1 MKKSKYIILLST
13 LFSSVSCS
21 SNIDYTLSNK
31 YDDILSKFKLGF
43 EVTGTLTSTKK
54 YYEDKDYKI
63 PLENKSDIIETYQ
76 IHSIYQNSSN
86 YTGVDRRYYKLGDN
100 NVKKYLSGENA
111 YDNNGYVGL
120 NYIDYN
126 NNYQTDGYSSDDDYN
141 ESSYGSSGLLNPF
154 LLINSDD
161 ISDNNLLSI
170 DKSNLLFSS
179 LFAGISDKL
188 ITEIPMKKGEFSSD
202 FSKIHIVSNN
212 YQTIEYVDYQNYYD
226 VVTYD
231 ISLTFTQV
239 GTSNSKDALKVE
251 PHKEENDVL
260 QVALNNMVNK
270 PLDIYRK
277 IVSYD
282 NGKKIDAEE
291 TIVTYNNGTD
301 IYMQVF
307 DSDLSDD
314 KIPTSPTASDLYL
327 KANKGKTLNT
337 YTYDKDG
344 ENNDFIFTLDT
355 QNYIS
360 INGYYTYD
368 AFQPDFAIS
377 ADIFNKN
384 EDGSFSPT
392 EDNLPYIAGDCFVP
406 ALNTTS
412 EIAYGQISD
421 LKIYL
426 SDDKTYICNIDIEF
440 DSTAY
445 QGNIYIKYF
454 DVGKGSIPFNITIE

>member
-1 MKKSKYIILLST
+1 
-13 LFSSVSCS
+13 
-21 SNIDYTLSNK
+21 
-31 YDDILSKFKLGF
+31 
-43 EVTGTLTSTKK
+43 
-54 YYEDKDYKI
+54 
-63 PLENKSDIIETYQ
+63 
-76 IHSIYQNSSN
+76 
-86 YTGVDRRYYKLGDN
+86 
-100 NVKKYLSGENA
+100 
-111 YDNNGYVGL
+111 
-120 NYIDYN
+120 
-126 NNYQTDGYSSDDDYN
+126 
-141 ESSYGSSGLLNPF
+141 
-154 LLINSDD
+154 
-161 ISDNNLLSI
+161 
-170 DKSNLLFSS
+170 
-179 LFAGISDKL
+179 
-188 ITEIPMKKGEFSSD
+188 
-202 FSKIHIVSNN
+202 
-212 YQTIEYVDYQNYYD
+212 
-226 VVTYD
+226 TYD

-360 INGYYTYD
+360 INGYYTYEV
-368 AFQPDFAIS
+368 FQPDFAIS

-406 ALNTTS
+406 ILNTTS

-426 SDDKTYICNIDIEF
+426 SDDKTYISNIDIEF